1 MNGLQSDTLYVG
13 RKIRVPIMYQVV
25 PGDTLW
31 KLSQSFNSTV
41 QLIKTANGLN
51 TNTIYS
57 GQKLRIPPKR
67 LIMEGKFV
75 G

>member
-1 MNGLQSDTLYVG
+1 
-13 RKIRVPIMYQVV
+13 MYQVV